1 MFVVYFYFQSCVKV
15 LVFSYQLHLHA
26 MDGAPVTPR
35 TALTTVTITVERN
48 LEAPTF
54 LPDPLTTPQSY
65 VFYVIE
71 TRPIGTFI
79 GQVQAQ
85 DLDTQVIYFSCSI
98 L

>member
-1 MFVVYFYFQSCVKV
+1 
-15 LVFSYQLHLHA
+15 

-48 LEAPTF
+48 LESPTF
-54 LPDPLTTPQSY
+54 IPDPLTTPQSY

-71 TRPIGTFI
+71 TRPVGTFI

-85 DLDTQVIYFSCSI
+85 DLDTQVIFCLTITHGNIFLKVI
-98 L
+98 LIL